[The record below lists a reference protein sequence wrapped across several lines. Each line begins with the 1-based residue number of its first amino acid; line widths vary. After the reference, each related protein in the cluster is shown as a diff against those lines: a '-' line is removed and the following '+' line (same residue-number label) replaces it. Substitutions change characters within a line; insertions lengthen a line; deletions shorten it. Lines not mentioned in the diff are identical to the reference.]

1 MSWIESE
8 TLKGIV
14 VLSSISVLLVQ
25 ILVRQLKIEF
35 LVLNLKNRFSSW
47 CHDEI
52 STRCYWKVM
61 EKNDFAPCFLGQF
74 NAFLTLYHHE
84 NMEL

>member
-35 LVLNLKNRFSSW
+35 LVLNLKNRFLSW

-52 STRCYWKVM
+52 STRYYWKVM
-61 EKNDFAPCFLGQF
+61 EKNDFALCFLGQF
-74 NAFLTLYHHE
+74 NAFLALYHHE
-84 NMEL
+84 KMEL